1 MKFYFTEE
9 IPMAKMTPKES
20 FGLAC
25 NLYEDA
31 KKTVKDL
38 SDYAKTISPEFSY
51 EIAMRQFDMI
61 LQAVLLNV
69 AVQDGK
75 FVNVEAQFIDKITD
89 YADVLVRVNTKI
101 KEENSSWE
109 NMTWGDIEY
118 LTEENKDKFGLI
130 VANIVDEIA
139 EDFTQYF
146 AAIDVVEDRDYLEEL
161 QAYIIKIS
169 MLLSAVD
176 GDDLDDDAAKNE
188 TYRGFAV
195 YEHLF
200 KNKWEKHM
208 QEFIDS
214 CNN

>member
-1 MKFYFTEE
+1 
-9 IPMAKMTPKES
+9 MAKMTPKES

-38 SDYAKTISPEFSY
+38 SDYAKTIAPEFSY

-69 AVQDGK
+69 AVQDNQ

-89 YADVLVRVNTKI
+89 YADVLVKVNATL
-101 KEENSSWE
+101 KEENPSWID
-109 NMTWGDIEY
+109 MTWNDIEC
-118 LTEENKDKFGLI
+118 LTDENKDKFALI
-130 VANIVDEIA
+130 VANVVDGIA

-176 GDDLDDDAAKNE
+176 GDDLDSDASQNE

-195 YEHLF
+195 YNHLF
-200 KNKWEKHM
+200 KEKWEKHM
-208 QEFIDS
+208 QAFIDS

>member
-1 MKFYFTEE
+1 
-9 IPMAKMTPKES
+9 MAKMTPKES

-31 KKTVKDL
+31 KKTITDL
-38 SDYAKTISPEFSY
+38 SDYAKKIASEFSY

-69 AVQDGK
+69 AVQDGQ

-89 YADVLVRVNTKI
+89 YADVLVRVNTKL
-101 KEENSSWE
+101 KEHDDSWE
-109 NMTWGDIEY
+109 NMTWGDIGSLSAEAR
-118 LTEENKDKFGLI
+118 DKFALI
-130 VANIVDEIA
+130 VASVVDEVA
-139 EDFTQYF
+139 EDFTTYF
-146 AAIDVVEDRDYLEEL
+146 AAIDVVDERDYLDEL
-161 QAYIIKIS
+161 QGYIIKIS

-176 GDDLDDDAAKNE
+176 GDDLDSEASDNE
-188 TYRGFAV
+188 TYRGVAI
-195 YEHLF
+195 YNTLF
-200 KNKWEKHM
+200 KEKWEKHM